1 MLNAGE
7 TKLTAGMLKSST
19 LEDTFGEQNNTT
31 WNAIS
36 GTSGAASTEK
46 LTAYYNSLSTGSK
59 GRYHNFRNRF
69 LGGYGFEQNE
79 AKFNEPGKSNLDD
92 SLLLY
97 YYQREYGQN

>member
-1 MLNAGE
+1 
-7 TKLTAGMLKSST
+7 MLKSST

-31 WNAIS
+31 WNAIA
-36 GTSGAASTEK
+36 GTSGDASTEK
-46 LTAYYNSLSTGSK
+46 LTEYYNSLSAGSK

-79 AKFNEPGKSNLDD
+79 AKFNDADKSGGLDD